1 MSVSSDIEVKM
12 VRLYSLDY
20 KGCMSCMACKIKGK
34 ASNVC
39 KFKDALTPVL
49 EEIAE
54 ADGLVLG
61 SPIYFGDVTGQMRTF
76 LERLA
81 FPWLSYNDYSLTAP
95 KRMPVVLME
104 TMNGL
109 PDRNNMANIH
119 YIRQIT
125 TKGLGHAVSRARTFI
140 GDDPFVVM
148 YGDDVIIGDIPATKE
163 LIDAYGTFGK
173 GVLGVKKVSEEAIK
187 KYSSLKVENLHDN
200 IFKCTDMIEKPQTKE
215 QIMSLYSIL
224 GRCVLPPEIFD
235 ILDHI
240 EPGAGGE
247 IQLTDAMAELA
258 RTVGMTAVEFSAKRY
273 DMGNKFGILQAN
285 IEVGLKHPDTAA
297 ELKEYIKELAK
308 TI

>member
-1 MSVSSDIEVKM
+1 MKKIMIIDGGPRKTFNTASMLQKFAEGATSVSSDIEVKTT
-12 VRLYSLDY
+12 RLYGLDY

-109 PDRNNMANIH
+109 PDRNNSQGYGSME
-119 YIRQIT
+119 YCIT
-125 TKGLGHAVSRARTFI
+125 NALGQPEHLNAYNTYQVKNYDRF
-140 GDDPFVVM
+140 
-148 YGDDVIIGDIPATKE
+148 E
-163 LIDAYGTFGK
+163 LASF
-173 GVLGVKKVSEEAIK
+173 SEEAK
-187 KYSSLKVENLHDN
+187 RQYRDEHW
-200 IFKCTDMIEKPQTKE
+200 E
-215 QIMSLYSIL
+215 QDLQRAFDA
-224 GRCVLPPEIFD
+224 GRR
-235 ILDHI
+235 
-240 EPGAGGE
+240 
-247 IQLTDAMAELA
+247 MAE
-258 RTVGMTAVEFSAKRY
+258 RV
-273 DMGNKFGILQAN
+273 
-285 IEVGLKHPDTAA
+285 LK
-297 ELKEYIKELAK
+297 
-308 TI
+308 